1 MNNNEVKSH
10 TIVSEGIFNEPHT
23 KYDSDTI
30 NEDKLHLNQP
40 KMLNCE
46 LKNYQITGFNW
57 LAKLYNQG
65 INGILA
71 DDMGLG
77 KTVQSISLLA
87 YLAETE
93 DIWGPFL
100 IVTPVSTLHNW
111 EQELKRFIPQF
122 KVLNYWGTANT
133 RNQSKHEIKNSN
145 IILTS
150 YQIAVADFK
159 ILRK

>member
-1 MNNNEVKSH
+1 MVNNKFIDGSKNVNETNSVNGNVNLMNNNEVKSH

-111 EQELKRFIPQF
+111 EKDLYHNLK
-122 KVLNYWGTANT
+122 Y
-133 RNQSKHEIKNSN
+133 
-145 IILTS
+145 
-150 YQIAVADFK
+150 
-159 ILRK
+159 